1 MTTITDHVSELRVVA
16 PSDATEPAPD
26 RAPAVDAAS
35 APADLVCPTAH
46 RADWNPYVAGVAL
59 GLVLLATYLLMGF
72 GLGSSAAATRIAVAG
87 LHAVAP
93 GLVEGN
99 AYLGTYVAGGA
110 NPLDD
115 WMVFEVLG
123 VLLGGVLAAYSARR
137 IRRFHLIK
145 GPTASRGRRIL
156 YAIVGGVLMG
166 FAARLARGCTS
177 GQALT
182 GGAVMALGSWIFMM
196 AVFVGG
202 YLTAPFARR
211 QWR

>member
-1 MTTITDHVSELRVVA
+1 MN
-16 PSDATEPAPD
+16 
-26 RAPAVDAAS
+26 
-35 APADLVCPTAH
+35 PTHH

-59 GLVLLATYLLMGF
+59 GLVLLATYLFMGF
-72 GLGSSAAATRIAVAG
+72 GLGSSAAPTRIGVAAV
-87 LHAVAP
+87 HAVAP
-93 GLVEGN
+93 DAIADN
-99 AYLGTYVAGGA
+99 AYFGGYVADGA

-123 VLLGGVLAAYSARR
+123 VLLGGVLAAYSAGRLQR
-137 IRRFHLIK
+137 GKLNR
-145 GPTASRGRRIL
+145 GPTATRTRRIL
-156 YAIVGGVLMG
+156 YAIAGGVLMG

-182 GGAVMALGSWIFMM
+182 GGSVLALGSWIFMM

-202 YLTAPFARR
+202 YITAPFARR